1 MRWNPDRSFKSASEA
16 LIFIRDKFL
25 IPHQERLWFP
35 SESGLLLPRAG
46 PPFIFRGEPGGFET
60 TIATR
65 NRPGTFEG
73 LCEED
78 RIALDRLLSSLCKRL
93 MLPRDYSLNEVNAKA
108 FLQHYGL
115 PTELN
120 DFTWWHTTA
129 LTFAVKD
136 NAELGRICIMP
147 VGQNV
152 MPTPLADLSQHPWA
166 HRAQMQQAVGVI
178 MPPGCED
185 LKSPSARRRFNLTW
199 IEFPISCKDCEFLRQ
214 KREELLSLAGDS
226 SAGFLRHHIIEYV
239 EANGKFSPSLTEW
252 ILDRI
257 PMTPRYYR
265 VQHLEPPHV
274 VITNPSPSRP
284 WWKWHF

>member
-115 PTELN
+115 PTELI
-120 DFTWWHTTA
+120 DFTW
-129 LTFAVKD
+129 
-136 NAELGRICIMP
+136 
-147 VGQNV
+147 
-152 MPTPLADLSQHPWA
+152 
-166 HRAQMQQAVGVI
+166 
-178 MPPGCED
+178 
-185 LKSPSARRRFNLTW
+185 
-199 IEFPISCKDCEFLRQ
+199 
-214 KREELLSLAGDS
+214 
-226 SAGFLRHHIIEYV
+226 
-239 EANGKFSPSLTEW
+239 
-252 ILDRI
+252 
-257 PMTPRYYR
+257 
-265 VQHLEPPHV
+265 
-274 VITNPSPSRP
+274 
-284 WWKWHF
+284 